1 MASDW
6 KSITL
11 HDVATLRNG
20 AGVKQAFFTEELDGV
35 PLIKVSNFT
44 DDSISIAGLTKVD
57 STHAQQWESHFIE
70 TGDVLIATVG
80 SWPPNWSSVVGKV
93 VKAPIESS
101 GAIQNQNT
109 CCIQPSKIVDKKFL
123 YYKLKNRDFLL
134 WVSNVAQ
141 GSANQARIPVK
152 QLGKYNF
159 KLPPLPEQ
167 KAIAHILGSLDDKIE
182 LNRQMNETLEAMA
195 QALFKGWF
203 VDFDPV
209 IDNALAAGKPIPDEF
224 IERAELRKG
233 IEKKDHSDIQ
243 NLFPDEFEFT
253 EEMGWIPKEWQ
264 ELQIKDIA
272 KVVKGKS
279 YKSSELA
286 ESQTALVTLKSFK
299 RGGGYRLDGLKEYT
313 GKYKE
318 EQEVKAGDLVIAYTD
333 VTQAADLIGKPAM
346 VIDDIRYKHLVISL
360 DVAVVRPEI
369 DSQKYYLYGLAQTE
383 AFQSHNYSHSTGT
396 TVLHLSKNAVP
407 DYYLC
412 LPSENLLH
420 GFTKIVEPLFTSVNN
435 NIGEIRN
442 FEKLRDTLL
451 PKLMSGELRIA
462 DAAAMVEEA

>member
-1 MASDW
+1 MANEW
-6 KSITL
+6 
-11 HDVATLRNG
+11 
-20 AGVKQAFFTEELDGV
+20 
-35 PLIKVSNFT
+35 
-44 DDSISIAGLTKVD
+44 
-57 STHAQQWESHFIE
+57 IE
-70 TGDVLIATVG
+70 TNLGTLLKFSNGKKSPERSGCSDFPVYGSNGIIGYSDKNNAKEKTIIIGRVG
-80 SWPPNWSSVVGKV
+80 SYCGSVYYSSVKSWVTDNAI
-93 VKAPIESS
+93 KASALGNNS
-101 GAIQNQNT
+101 V
-109 CCIQPSKIVDKKFL
+109 SFL
-123 YYKLKNRDFLL
+123 YYLLINLNLNNWREGSGQPLINQTILKNIEVL
-134 WVSNVAQ
+134 A
-141 GSANQARIPVK
+141 
-152 QLGKYNF
+152 
-159 KLPPLPEQ
+159 PPPEEQ
-167 KAIAHILGSLDDKIE
+167 KVIAHILGSLDDKIE

-195 QALFKGWF
+195 QALFKSWF

-209 IDNALAAGKPIPDEF
+209 IDNALAVGNDIPDEL
-224 IERAELRKG
+224 IKRAEQRKA
-233 IEKKDHSDIQ
+233 IEKKDNSDIQ
-243 NLFPDEFEFT
+243 YLFPDEFEFT
-253 EEMGWIPKEWQ
+253 EEMGWIPKGWQ

-279 YKSSELA
+279 YKSSELS
-286 ESQTALVTLKSFK
+286 ESETALVTLKSFK

-420 GFTKIVEPLFTSVNN
+420 SFTKIVEPLFTSVNN

-442 FEKLRDTLL
+442 LEKLRDTLL
-451 PKLMSGELRIA
+451 PKLMSGELRIP
-462 DAAAMVEEA
+462 DAAALVDEII

>member
-1 MASDW
+1 MASEI
-6 KSITL
+6 KSLVEIVKIKGGKRLPKGESLQTDENKHPYIRVRDMGGRYIPKNGL
-11 HDVATLRNG
+11 EYVPENIFPKISRYIVEENDVIISIVGTVGLVSIIDKYFHKASQTENCAKLSGLSEVDAKYLYYYLISPCGQQEISTYTVG
-20 AGVKQAFFTEELDGV
+20 AVQPKL
-35 PLIKVSNFT
+35 PLYGIE
-44 DDSISIAGLTKVD
+44 SISVPWFK
-57 STHAQQWESHFIE
+57 ESKRAE
-70 TGDVLIATVG
+70 
-80 SWPPNWSSVVGKV
+80 
-93 VKAPIESS
+93 
-101 GAIQNQNT
+101 
-109 CCIQPSKIVDKKFL
+109 
-123 YYKLKNRDFLL
+123 
-134 WVSNVAQ
+134 
-141 GSANQARIPVK
+141 
-152 QLGKYNF
+152 
-159 KLPPLPEQ
+159 
-167 KAIAHILGSLDDKIE
+167 IAHILGSLDDKIE

-195 QALFKGWF
+195 QALFTSWF
-203 VDFDPV
+203 IDFDPV
-209 IDNALAAGKPIPDEF
+209 IDNALAAGNAIPDELL
-224 IERAELRKG
+224 ERAEQRKS
-233 IEKKDHSDIQ
+233 IKKKDNTEIQ
-243 NLFPDEFEFT
+243 NLFPNEFELT
-253 EEMGWIPKEWQ
+253 EEMGWIPKGWQ

-318 EQEVKAGDLVIAYTD
+318 EQEVKAGDLVVAYTD

-407 DYYLC
+407 NYYLC

-442 FEKLRDTLL
+442 LEKLRDTLL
-451 PKLMSGELRIA
+451 PKLMSGELHIA
-462 DAAAMVEEA
+462 DAAALIDEAI

>member
-1 MASDW
+1 MASNWAEVPFNDLGEVGRG
-6 KSITL
+6 KSKHRPRYAEHL
-11 HDVATLRNG
+11 YG
-20 AGVKQAFFTEELDGV
+20 GKY
-35 PLIKVSNFT
+35 P
-44 DDSISIAGLTKVD
+44 
-57 STHAQQWESHFIE
+57 FIQ
-70 TGDVLIATVG
+70 TGDIRSSNGRITEHTQTYSEEGLAQSKLWPKGTMCITIAANIAETAILTY
-80 SWPPNWSSVVGKV
+80 PACFPDSVVGFIANEDKCDV
-93 VKAPIESS
+93 RFIEYSFRLLKRRLQS
-101 GAIQNQNT
+101 EAI
-109 CCIQPSKIVDKKFL
+109 
-123 YYKLKNRDFLL
+123 
-134 WVSNVAQ
+134 
-141 GSANQARIPVK
+141 GSVQDNINLATLSRLNI
-152 QLGKYNF
+152 
-159 KLPPLPEQ
+159 KLPPLIEQ

-195 QALFKGWF
+195 QTLFKSWF

-209 IDNALAAGKPIPDEF
+209 IDNALAAGNAIPDEF
-224 IERAELRKG
+224 LERAEQRKT
-233 IEKKDHSDIQ
+233 IEKKDSSDTQ
-243 NLFPDEFEFT
+243 GLFPDAFEFT
-253 EEMGWIPKEWQ
+253 EEMGWIPRGWQ

-279 YKSSELA
+279 YKSSELS
-286 ESQTALVTLKSFK
+286 ESETALVTLKSFK

-442 FEKLRDTLL
+442 LEKLRDTLL
-451 PKLMSGELRIA
+451 PKLMSGELRIP
-462 DAAAMVEEA
+462 DAATLMDEVL

>member
-6 KSITL
+6 DLVSINNLAERVSVGHVGPTSE
-11 HDVATLRNG
+11 
-20 AGVKQAFFTEELDGV
+20 FFCESDEGV
-35 PLIKVSNFT
+35 PLVRSQNVRPGKLTLTDVKYITYDFHEKLKKSNIKGGDILVVRVGQNRGDCCIVPYDIGELNCANVVLIKPNRIIPKFLELFLRSPMGQHKLL
-44 DDSISIAGLTKVD
+44 SIST
-57 STHAQQWESHFIE
+57 
-70 TGDVLIATVG
+70 
-80 SWPPNWSSVVGKV
+80 
-93 VKAPIESS
+93 
-101 GAIQNQNT
+101 
-109 CCIQPSKIVDKKFL
+109 
-123 YYKLKNRDFLL
+123 
-134 WVSNVAQ
+134 
-141 GSANQARIPVK
+141 GSAQEVLNTKSIAELLIPV
-152 QLGKYNF
+152 
-159 KLPPLPEQ
+159 PPLSEQ

-195 QALFKGWF
+195 QALFKSWF

-209 IDNALAAGKPIPDEF
+209 IDNALAAGNAIPDEF
-224 IERAELRKG
+224 AKRAEQRKT
-233 IEKKDHSDIQ
+233 IEKKNNSDIHG
-243 NLFPDEFEFT
+243 LFPDEFEFT
-253 EEMGWIPKEWQ
+253 EEMGWIPKGWQ

-412 LPSENLLH
+412 LPSENLLR

-442 FEKLRDTLL
+442 LEKLRDTLL
-451 PKLMSGELRIA
+451 PKLMSGELRIT
-462 DAAAMVEEA
+462 DATSMLEDA

>member
-1 MASDW
+1 MGSDW
-6 KSITL
+6 KEVSLGEIGRVVTGKTPKTKVIENFGHEIPFITPRDMDDQRIISETERYLSKVGSVSVKNSIIP
-11 HDVATLRNG
+11 AN
-20 AGVKQAFFTEELDGV
+20 
-35 PLIKVSNFT
+35 
-44 DDSISIAGLTKVD
+44 SISVSCIGSDMGKSAITKYLSV
-57 STHAQQWESHFIE
+57 TNQQINSI
-70 TGDVLIATVG
+70 
-80 SWPPNWSSVVGKV
+80 VVSD
-93 VKAPIESS
+93 E
-101 GAIQNQNT
+101 
-109 CCIQPSKIVDKKFL
+109 F
-123 YYKLKNRDFLL
+123 YYKFVYYNLSSRKAEIRGL
-134 WVSNVAQ
+134 AG
-141 GSANQARIPVK
+141 GSAQPILNKSDFSQIKMFV
-152 QLGKYNF
+152 
-159 KLPPLPEQ
+159 PPLTEQ
-167 KAIAHILGSLDDKIE
+167 KAIAYILGSLDDKIE
-182 LNRQMNETLEAMA
+182 LNRRMNETLEAMA
-195 QALFKGWF
+195 QALFKSWF

-209 IDNALAAGKPIPDEF
+209 IDNALAAGNAIPDEF
-224 IERAELRKG
+224 IERAEQRKA
-233 IEKKDHSDIQ
+233 IEKKDNSDIQ

-253 EEMGWIPKEWQ
+253 EEMGWIPKGWQ

-279 YKSSELA
+279 YKSSELS
-286 ESQTALVTLKSFK
+286 ESETALVTLKSFK

-442 FEKLRDTLL
+442 LEKLRDTLL
-451 PKLMSGELRIA
+451 PKLMSGELHIA
-462 DAAAMVEEA
+462 DAEALVNEAI

>member
-1 MASDW
+1 MASNWAEVPFNDLGEVGRG
-6 KSITL
+6 KSKHRPRYAEHL
-11 HDVATLRNG
+11 YG
-20 AGVKQAFFTEELDGV
+20 GKY
-35 PLIKVSNFT
+35 P
-44 DDSISIAGLTKVD
+44 
-57 STHAQQWESHFIE
+57 FIQ
-70 TGDVLIATVG
+70 TGDIRSSNGRITEHTQTYSEEGLAQSKLWPKGTMCITIAANIAETAILTY
-80 SWPPNWSSVVGKV
+80 PACFPDSVVGFIANEDKCDV
-93 VKAPIESS
+93 RFIEYSFRLLKRRLQS
-101 GAIQNQNT
+101 EAI
-109 CCIQPSKIVDKKFL
+109 
-123 YYKLKNRDFLL
+123 
-134 WVSNVAQ
+134 
-141 GSANQARIPVK
+141 GSVQDNINLATLSRLNI
-152 QLGKYNF
+152 
-159 KLPPLPEQ
+159 KLPPLIEQ

-195 QALFKGWF
+195 QTLFKSWF

-209 IDNALAAGKPIPDEF
+209 IDNALAAGNAIPDEF
-224 IERAELRKG
+224 LERAEQRKT
-233 IEKKDHSDIQ
+233 IEKKDSSDTQ
-243 NLFPDEFEFT
+243 GLFPDAFEFT
-253 EEMGWIPKEWQ
+253 EEMGWIPRGWQ

-279 YKSSELA
+279 YKSSELS
-286 ESQTALVTLKSFK
+286 ESETALVTLKSFK

-442 FEKLRDTLL
+442 LEKLRDTLL
-451 PKLMSGELRIA
+451 PKLMSGELHIA
-462 DAAAMVEEA
+462 DAEALVNEAI

>member
-1 MASDW
+1 MASE
-6 KSITL
+6 L
-11 HDVATLRNG
+11 FELRPL
-20 AGVKQAFFTEELDGV
+20 EELVAIHDADRKPVKKGDRKEGVYPYYGASGITDYVDDFIFDGDYV
-35 PLIKVSNFT
+35 LLSEDGDNLRTRNTPIAFMARGKFWVNNHAHILKGKNGNNT
-44 DDSISIAGLTKVD
+44 DFICYALQVADVNSYISG
-57 STHAQQWESHFIE
+57 STR
-70 TGDVLIATVG
+70 
-80 SWPPNWSSVVGKV
+80 P
-93 VKAPIESS
+93 
-101 GAIQNQNT
+101 
-109 CCIQPSKIVDKKFL
+109 KITQRDM
-123 YYKLKNRDFLL
+123 KN
-134 WVSNVAQ
+134 
-141 GSANQARIPVK
+141 IPV
-152 QLGKYNF
+152 YC
-159 KLPPLPEQ
+159 PPLKEQ

-195 QALFKGWF
+195 QALFKSWF

-209 IDNALAAGKPIPDEF
+209 IDNALAAGNAIPDELL
-224 IERAELRKG
+224 ERAEQRKG
-233 IEKKDHSDIQ
+233 IKKKDNTEIQ
-243 NLFPDEFEFT
+243 NLFPNEFELT
-253 EEMGWIPKEWQ
+253 EEMGWIPKGWQ

-318 EQEVKAGDLVIAYTD
+318 EQEVKAGDLVVAYTD

-407 DYYLC
+407 NYYLC

-442 FEKLRDTLL
+442 LEKLRDTLL
-451 PKLMSGELRIA
+451 PKLMSGELHIA
-462 DAAAMVEEA
+462 DAAALIDEAI

>member
-1 MASDW
+1 MGSDW
-6 KSITL
+6 KEVSLGEIGRVVTGKTPKTKVIENFGHEIPFITPRDMDDQRIISETERYLSKVGSVSVKNSIIP
-11 HDVATLRNG
+11 AN
-20 AGVKQAFFTEELDGV
+20 
-35 PLIKVSNFT
+35 
-44 DDSISIAGLTKVD
+44 SISVSCIGSDMGKSAITKYLSV
-57 STHAQQWESHFIE
+57 TNQQINSI
-70 TGDVLIATVG
+70 
-80 SWPPNWSSVVGKV
+80 VVSD
-93 VKAPIESS
+93 E
-101 GAIQNQNT
+101 
-109 CCIQPSKIVDKKFL
+109 F
-123 YYKLKNRDFLL
+123 YYKFVYYNLSSRKAEIRGL
-134 WVSNVAQ
+134 AG
-141 GSANQARIPVK
+141 GSAQPILNKSDFSQIKMFV
-152 QLGKYNF
+152 
-159 KLPPLPEQ
+159 PPLTEQ
-167 KAIAHILGSLDDKIE
+167 KAIAYILGSLDDKIE

-195 QALFKGWF
+195 QALFKSWF

-209 IDNALAAGKPIPDEF
+209 IDNALAAGNAIPDEF
-224 IERAELRKG
+224 FERAELRKG
-233 IEKKDHSDIQ
+233 IEKKDNSDIQ
-243 NLFPDEFEFT
+243 SLFPDEFEFT
-253 EEMGWIPKEWQ
+253 EEMGWIPKGWQ

-279 YKSSELA
+279 YKSSELS
-286 ESQTALVTLKSFK
+286 ESETALVTLKSFK

-442 FEKLRDTLL
+442 LEKLRDTLL
-451 PKLMSGELRIA
+451 PKLMSGELRIP
-462 DAAAMVEEA
+462 DAEVLVENV